1 MSYFQRFR
9 SISTHIF
16 LFLMA
21 AVSLLLSAGYSHAE
35 SASSFVS
42 IPPLINS
49 SASGDKPNVL
59 VVLDNSNSMDEAPSG
74 QAVGSANPGSKSEI
88 ARGAVKG
95 MIDNF
100 GERSRI
106 GLMGY
111 KQANVVG
118 RRLHDSQYDVSFD
131 PDNYDPD
138 FTGDRA
144 SQTKNK
150 RVSNPTDSGSFL
162 YYNIALPFYSGS
174 NLGNAF
180 CYSSTADF
188 DNGSEDPDSGP
199 WDGYDCYREKTGTS
213 NSGTTGLSNYWF
225 SSSFQPT
232 DSDFA
237 QNILDFGTYLTWQY
251 VSRTWFSN
259 ESPGQG
265 FLHVAIDDMDAT
277 HRAALMDK
285 LATSQFSTNSD
296 TPLRNAGLTPIEGT
310 LRSAGQY
317 FFAADRDS
325 FDAAS
330 GVSTALPPANQ
341 CGVQNFVVLVTD
353 GLPSVDK
360 TGNKISNTAAGIR
373 AAADEAAALLTAGTR
388 TYVVGFGLPPGVD
401 GTLLDEIAEA
411 GGTGKTL
418 LANDSE
424 TLDNALSG
432 IFLDIFNRASSSS
445 AAAVLANNARGEG
458 AVFQALY
465 SPSIQDTDGAEVTW
479 TGSLFGLFIDQSG
492 LLREDTNSNGKL
504 DGYDT
509 DRVANYVFNATENRT
524 DVELFS
530 SADAT
535 TPPDI
540 ATATPVDTVPLNDIK
555 PLWRAR
561 DQLSA
566 ISDPVTQRDYG
577 TSAANGRYILTSI
590 DGENTLD
597 FKPLPADENL
607 ADLVAEEQA
616 AKAAL
621 DTAKAEYSV
630 AQAQF
635 SAAEDSVADQQADVV
650 AAENDLALKENN
662 VVLRTDEL
670 AAAEEQTVIAKQTY
684 EEALDTYNAS
694 ESDFYNQSLSAQTD
708 FRKSVDDYSAQ
719 KSVSDQAFDD
729 YVLALITEGGDPSDP
744 AVEAAKSDYENA
756 LATLENRISAG
767 VSDGLNAYNTAE
779 SDFQKESAGTISDC
793 IVPDA
798 DAYLNTDCQMF
809 YETEKAKVDQAF
821 ETVNNESFNV
831 TVDRDNLKLARNAY
845 ENALVNSGAK
855 DFKADKTVYNN
866 EISKSDTLATSTFD
880 SIQAGSAVSLFSDKS
895 DQFRNLV
902 QNVVDTYTEYKAAQV
917 DEAVASDALAD
928 AIAARDLAVPALE
941 SEENLLVLTKEDRD
955 TANATL
961 LDKASTLAAAEA
973 AYRSAFN
980 NTFLNYLDTANGET
994 ANNVVRFI
1002 RGEEGISG
1010 FRNRT
1015 LDYDGDGDLEV
1026 WRLGDIVNSTPAL
1039 VASPNSGYDVLNG
1052 DDTYAE
1058 FREQYKDRRNV
1069 VYVGGNDGM
1078 LHAFNGGFWNG
1089 AERSFETT
1097 NSFTGASDTAVA
1109 HPLGS
1114 ELWSYIPKAA
1124 LPHLQ
1129 WLTDPN
1135 YAHTYYVDGQPQV
1148 FDVNIFPDDE
1158 THPNGWGTV
1167 LVVGMG
1173 LGGGTTQV
1181 DSNADGTDDQ
1191 TLRSSYIVLDITD
1204 PEQPPELLAEISHSE
1219 LAYTTS
1225 TPALFKQ
1232 RARGT
1237 GFDTPSQ
1244 DNWYLV
1250 FGSGPTDLGKVI
1262 SNQEPRLYVY
1272 DLEAK
1277 AFEPG
1282 YPRTLSGYAN
1292 SFVGDVSVVDWQD
1305 DYFDDT
1311 AYYGIISGDP
1321 TTASSGAVER
1331 LRISSNGTGTTS
1343 TLIDTGRPVTAKP
1356 HLTKDGQGRRWVY
1369 FGTGRLFAADDNATT
1384 AQNRFY
1390 GLYEPVDSTGVE
1402 TSAEV
1407 FDTSLFNIT
1416 DIQVKDTGAVSD
1428 GAGGSVTMPD
1438 ATEVDTFNR
1447 LKFELPR
1454 QRQGWYRNLENDGTN
1469 PTERNVSK
1477 ADSIRSV
1484 LFYTTYKPST
1494 NQCTPEGTSRLF
1506 GVDFQ
1511 TGVAPPF
1518 DVFSPEESSETPDDE
1533 VVPSSILL
1541 GQGLASAP
1549 TIVSNRSAGRLD
1561 NSSDSVVTIVTQSST
1576 GQLQLNEAKVGTTS
1590 SSRQSWREITK

>member
-1 MSYFQRFR
+1 MSYFQRVR
-9 SISTHIF
+9 SVSAHCF
-16 LFLMA
+16 LFLIT
-21 AVSLLLSAGYSHAE
+21 AVSLLFSGYSYAE

-42 IPPLINS
+42 IPPLINA

-59 VVLDNSNSMDEAPSG
+59 IVLDNSNSMDEAPSG

-95 MIDNF
+95 IIDSF
-100 GERSRI
+100 GERSRL

-118 RRLHDSQYDVSFD
+118 RRLHDSQYDVSFRPSD
-131 PDNYDPD
+131 YDPD

-150 RVSNPTDSGSFL
+150 RVINPTDSDRFI
-162 YYNIALPFYSGS
+162 YYNVALPFYSS
-174 NLGNAF
+174 TNQGNRF

-188 DNGSEDPDSGP
+188 DNGSETESGP
-199 WDGYDCYREKTGTS
+199 WDTYFCYRNKTGTS
-213 NSGTTGLSNYWF
+213 NSGTTGFSNYAF
-225 SSSFQPT
+225 GGGFQAT

-259 ESPGQG
+259 ESPGKG
-265 FLHVAIDDMDAT
+265 YLHVPIDDLNAA
-277 HRAALMDK
+277 HRKALMDK
-285 LATSQFSTNSD
+285 LATSQFTSSSD
-296 TPLRNAGLTPIEGT
+296 TPLRNAGLTPIAGT
-310 LRSAGQY
+310 LDSAGEY
-317 FFAADRDS
+317 FVGNLS
-325 FDAAS
+325 SSDAAS

-360 TGNKISNTAAGIR
+360 SGNKISDTAAGIQ
-373 AAADEAAALLTAGTR
+373 AAADEAADLLDAGIR

-401 GTLLDEIAEA
+401 GTLLNEIAEA
-411 GGTGKTL
+411 GGTGTTL

-465 SPSIQDTDGAEVTW
+465 SPSIQDSEGAEVTW

-492 LLREDTNSNGKL
+492 LLREDTNGNGRL
-504 DGYDT
+504 DGYNV
-509 DRVANYVFNATENRT
+509 DRVANYVFNAAENRT

-530 SADAT
+530 SSDAT

-540 ATATPVDTVPLNDIK
+540 ANGSPVDTVALDDIK

-597 FKPLPADENL
+597 FKPIPDGEVLG
-607 ADLVAEEQA
+607 DLVDKEQE

-635 SAAEDSVADQQADVV
+635 SAAEESVVDQQADVV
-650 AAENDLALKENN
+650 AAENNLSSKENN

-670 AAAEEQTVIAKQTY
+670 AVAEEETVIAKQTY
-684 EEALDTYNAS
+684 ESELDTYNAN
-694 ESDFYNQSLSAQTD
+694 EPDVYNQSLSAQTD
-708 FRKSVDDYSAQ
+708 FSNSVDDYSAQ
-719 KSVSDQAFDD
+719 KSQSDLAFDS
-729 YVLALITEGGDPSDP
+729 YVLVLIAEGGNPLDTNVMS
-744 AVEAAKSDYENA
+744 ARSEYEAA
-756 LATLENRISAG
+756 LAALENRISDE
-767 VSDGLNAYNTAE
+767 VSGGLNAYNAAE
-779 SDFQKESAGTISDC
+779 NDFQNESADTIADC
-793 IVPDA
+793 IVPDI
-798 DAYLNTDCQMF
+798 YRGTECQSF
-809 YETEKAKVDQAF
+809 YETEKTQVDDAF
-821 ETVNNESFNV
+821 DIVNTGTLGV
-831 TVDRDNLKLARNAY
+831 TDDRDSVKLARTAY
-845 ENALVNSGAK
+845 VEALGTSGANTNRPAVK
-855 DFKADKTVYNN
+855 NGETVYNN
-866 EISKSDTLATSTFD
+866 EIAASDTLANSTFN
-880 SIQAGSAVSLFSDKS
+880 AGQPGSSFSLFADKS
-895 DQFRNLV
+895 NQFRNLA
-902 QNVVDTYTEYKAAQV
+902 QTVVDSYLDYKTAQ
-917 DEAVASDALAD
+917 DSEAEANDALSDAVAERDQAIPELAN
-928 AIAARDLAVPALE
+928 
-941 SEENLLVLTKEDRD
+941 EEQLLVLTNEDRD

-961 LDKASTLAAAEA
+961 LDKASALATAEA

-980 NTFLNYLDTANGET
+980 NTFLNYLDTGTGET
-994 ANNVVRFI
+994 ANKVVRFV

-1015 LDYDGDGDLEV
+1015 LEDGVRL
-1026 WRLGDIVNSTPAL
+1026 LGDIVNSTPAL
-1039 VASPNSGYDVLNG
+1039 VASPSSGYDVLHG
-1052 DDTYAE
+1052 DDTYAA
-1058 FREQYKDRRNV
+1058 FREKYKDRRNV

-1078 LHAFNGGFWNG
+1078 LHAFNAGFWNG
-1089 AERSFETT
+1089 ADRSFQVT

-1109 HPLGS
+1109 HPLGA

-1135 YAHTYYVDGQPQV
+1135 YAHTYYVDGKPQT

-1173 LGGGTTQV
+1173 LGGGTTQI

-1204 PEQPPELLAEISHSE
+1204 PEQPPELLAEISHDE

-1232 RARGT
+1232 RQRGT
-1237 GFDTPSQ
+1237 GFDSPSKN
-1244 DNWYLV
+1244 NWSLV
-1250 FGSGPTDLGKVI
+1250 FGSGPTDLGKVT
-1262 SNQEPRLYVY
+1262 SDQVPRLYVY
-1272 DLEAK
+1272 DLAAK

-1282 YPRTLSGYAN
+1282 YPRLLSQHAN
-1292 SFVGDVSVVDWQD
+1292 SFVGDVGVVDWQD
-1305 DYFDDT
+1305 DYLDDT
-1311 AYYGIISGDP
+1311 AYFGIISGDP
-1321 TTASSGAVER
+1321 ASSSSGAVER
-1331 LRISSNGTGTTS
+1331 LRISENGTGTIS
-1343 TLIDTGRPVTAKP
+1343 TLIDTGRPVTAEP

-1369 FGTGRLFAADDNATT
+1369 FGTGRLFEAADNVTT

-1390 GLYEPVDSTGVE
+1390 GLYEPVDASGVE

-1407 FDTSLFNIT
+1407 FDSGLFNVT

-1428 GAGGSVTMPD
+1428 GGGNSVTID
-1438 ATEVDTFNR
+1438 TTEVDTFNR

-1454 QRQGWYRNLENDGTN
+1454 QKQGWYRNLENDGTN

-1494 NQCTPEGTSRLF
+1494 NECTPEGTSRLF

-1518 DVFSPEESSETPDDE
+1518 DVFSPEDSTEAADDE
-1533 VVPSSILL
+1533 VVPPSILL

-1549 TIVSNRSAGRLD
+1549 TIVSNRSGGRLD